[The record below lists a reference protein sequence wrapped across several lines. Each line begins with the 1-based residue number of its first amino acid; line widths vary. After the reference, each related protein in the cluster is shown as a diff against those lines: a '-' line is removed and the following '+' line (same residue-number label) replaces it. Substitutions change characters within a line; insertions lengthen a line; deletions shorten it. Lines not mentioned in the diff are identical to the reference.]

1 MQLQTHAENLLEIQH
16 LSKTCP
22 IKHPI
27 MGHTIGKIHAVNGV
41 SFTLNIKLS
50 LNGLKIHN

>member
-16 LSKTCP
+16 LSKTFP

-27 MGHTIGKIHAVNGV
+27 MGHTMGKIHAVNGV